1 MDGIIVKEL
10 STNELYAK
18 NENKKLINYMV
29 ALKEFM
35 FILLNNYTILE
46 NNWNN
51 WLLYLSMIM

>member
-10 STNELYAK
+10 STNKLYAK
-18 NENKKLINYMV
+18 NENKKLINYMF

-51 WLLYLSMIM
+51 

>member
-10 STNELYAK
+10 STNKLYAK
-18 NENKKLINYMV
+18 NENKKLINYMF